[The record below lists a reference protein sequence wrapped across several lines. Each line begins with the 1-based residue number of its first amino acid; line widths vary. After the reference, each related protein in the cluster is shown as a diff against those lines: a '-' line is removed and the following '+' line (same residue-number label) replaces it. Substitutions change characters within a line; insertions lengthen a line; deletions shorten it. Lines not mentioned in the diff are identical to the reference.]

1 MVWSMA
7 YVDCGNVYSYR
18 RNVSLEAS
26 PETLPGLICLSTP
39 SGVLGGRP
47 QIIHYV
53 VKGGGGGAL
62 ANPFK

>member
-7 YVDCGNVYSYR
+7 YVDCGNIYSDR
-18 RNVSLEAS
+18 RNVSLEVS
-26 PETLPGLICLSTP
+26 PETLPGLICLSTL

-53 VKGGGGGAL
+53 VKGG
-62 ANPFK
+62 P

>member
-7 YVDCGNVYSYR
+7 YVDGGNVYSDR

-26 PETLPGLICLSTP
+26 PETLSGLICLSTP
-39 SGVLGGRP
+39 GMLGGRP

-53 VKGGGGGAL
+53 VKGGTI